1 MGIYYCIKTICKWS
15 QVITDFKRALFG
27 FSLIILPISLFSQ
40 GYDTDKEKNFKKII
54 KKEIKT
60 RQLSNNLF
68 SFCDTDSDGFLPISL
83 GDIKNTI
90 LGENINQFG
99 SEEGIYI
106 GTSQANVYLVTNLL
120 GTPKST
126 LVFSDIFDSGILDI
140 AINKDGAVFVAV
152 NNKVYD
158 MNTVDHYYLKNTYDF
173 GLFPGQIIN
182 SLSFD
187 RSNNL
192 YLGGF
197 NTAVYR
203 LKYGNYSQMDLWH
216 DFGEGQAAGD
226 FVMFNDKMYIAWNVN
241 GGCKLYEVTVDANTN
256 YVSHI
261 DLGFIPNSTYGLASE
276 LGNLYGVRSR
286 ELYKID
292 IKSMMFETVLYNE
305 NYESWYGAAGKNEA
319 ISIQV
324 DVFESS
330 QDAQNNTNPLPSTW
344 TNTVSGGQTVYVKIV
359 NTLNGQMLTIP
370 VDIIVGVKPTFTLPQ
385 SVSVCKNENNTYVF
399 KLRDTESEIVGVQ
412 SDIVVTYHDNQNDAK
427 TSSNPLPDTITI
439 TGDKPIFVRVTN
451 SHSGCFTL
459 FDFGI
464 HAIDNTIFRK
474 PEDKVICY
482 DANKEIDK
490 QVDLD
495 SHIASVFEGQSSQ
508 NTKVTFYH
516 SLSEATSG
524 SNPIPSLYTVQANEE
539 EIFSRFEN
547 TITGCFYVN
556 SFKIRFL
563 AENNSFS
570 FNYAVKMYNSSPT
583 ANTIQIYVTGTSK
596 YEYSLDGINYQD
608 APIFENLPIADYH
621 IYVRDK
627 YSCGVF
633 IKDTFILMFPKFF
646 TPNGDGFN
654 DFWNVKFLENE
665 PEIQTSIYD
674 RYGKLIKVISPVGEG
689 WDGTFNG
696 NPLPASDYWFTVLR
710 ANGKEHQGHFT
721 LER

>member
-1 MGIYYCIKTICKWS
+1 MNLYYWSKIIHSLTHLKEVLLGI
-15 QVITDFKRALFG
+15 VLLMLP
-27 FSLIILPISLFSQ
+27 SLVFSQ
-40 GYDTDKEKNFKKII
+40 GNDIGKEVQFQKIS
-54 KKEIKT
+54 KKEIIA
-60 RQLSNNLF
+60 RQQSNNTF

-106 GTSQANVYLVTNLL
+106 GTSKANVYLVTNLL
-120 GTPKST
+120 GTPKSV
-126 LVFSDIFDSGILDI
+126 LVFSDVFNSGILDI

-158 MNTVDHYYLKNTYDF
+158 MNTVDHYYLKNTYDL
-173 GLFPGQIIN
+173 GVSNSQIIN

-197 NTAVYR
+197 DSSVYR
-203 LKYGNYSQMDLWH
+203 LDYGNYSQMKLWH
-216 DFGEGQAAGD
+216 DFGNGSAAGD
-226 FVMFNDKMYIAWNVN
+226 FVMFNDKMYIAWNTN
-241 GGCKLYEVTVDANTN
+241 GVCKLYEVTVDANTN

-261 DLGFIPNSTYGLASE
+261 DLGSIPYGTYGLASE
-276 LGNLYGVRSR
+276 LGNLYGIQSG

-292 IKSMMFETVLYNE
+292 IPSMKFETILYNP

-324 DVFESS
+324 DVFENS

-344 TNTVSGGQTVYVKIV
+344 TNTVSGGQTVYVKIT
-359 NTLNGQMLTIP
+359 NTLNSQTLTVPI
-370 VDIIVGVKPTFTLPQ
+370 DIIVGVIPTFTIPQ
-385 SVSVCKNENNTYVF
+385 SISVCKNENNTYVF
-399 KLRDTESEIVGVQ
+399 KLRDTESEIVGTQ
-412 SDIVVTYHDNQNDAK
+412 SDIVVTYHDNQNNAQ

-451 SHSGCFTL
+451 SHSGCFTT
-459 FDFGI
+459 FDFGT
-464 HAIDNTIFRK
+464 HTIDNTIFRK

-482 DANKEIDK
+482 DANKEINK
-490 QVDLD
+490 QVDLY
-495 SHIASVFEGQSSQ
+495 SHIASVFDGQSSQ

-524 SNPIPSLYTVQANEE
+524 SNPIPSLYSVQANEE
-539 EIFSRFEN
+539 VIFARFEN

-556 SFKIRFL
+556 SFSIHFL
-563 AENNSFS
+563 AEKNTYS
-570 FNYAVKMYNSSPT
+570 FNYAVMMHNSSSDI
-583 ANTIQIYVTGTSK
+583 NVLQIYVTGTSK
-596 YEYSLDGINYQD
+596 YEFSLDGINYQD
-608 APIFENLPIADYH
+608 APIFENLPTADYQ

-627 YSCGVF
+627 NNCGVLM
-633 IKDTFILMFPKFF
+633 KETFILMFPKFF

-654 DFWNVKFLENE
+654 DFWNLKFLENE
-665 PEIQTSIYD
+665 PEIRTSIYD
-674 RYGKLIKVISPVGEG
+674 RYGKLIKVISPIGEG

-696 NPLPASDYWFTVLR
+696 NPLPASDYWFTVIR
-710 ANGKEHQGHFT
+710 ANGKEHRGHFT